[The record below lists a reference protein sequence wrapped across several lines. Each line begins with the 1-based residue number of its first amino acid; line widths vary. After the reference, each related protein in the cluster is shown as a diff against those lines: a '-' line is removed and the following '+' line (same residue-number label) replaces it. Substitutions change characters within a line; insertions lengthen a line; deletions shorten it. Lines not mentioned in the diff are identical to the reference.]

1 MNPKTV
7 IVTGGSHGI
16 GAGLVKS
23 FWIAVT
29 MWWRI
34 HETSP
39 SRMRSLHRKSS
50 RWAVMRSLA
59 MEYAKNGIRVNAV
72 APGIVDTPLQ
82 KGPKRIF
89 SRHCNRW
96 EEFQR

>member
-16 GAGLVKS
+16 GAGLVKF

-39 SRMRSLHRKSS
+39 SRMRSRHRKIS

-59 MEYAKNGIRVNAV
+59 MSM
-72 APGIVDTPLQ
+72 Q
-82 KGPKRIF
+82 KMGYV
-89 SRHCNRW
+89 
-96 EEFQR
+96 

>member
-39 SRMRSLHRKSS
+39 SRMRSTHGKNALGGD
-50 RWAVMRSLA
+50 AEPGD
-59 MEYAKNGIRVNAV
+59 EYAKNGIRVNAV

-82 KGPKRIF
+82 KGAQRIF
-89 SRHCNRW
+89 SRLCNRW